1 MRRIRYLFLLLIT
14 LGFAVGIATSL
25 VYNQRNSQMT
35 SARIQLSAWSLAQ
48 LEFEYL
54 RFVNTL
60 QLFQAGGTS
69 QEKLQLHY
77 DLLWSRLETF
87 LSGEEN
93 SAIRERFDA
102 GEMVAKLFSQL
113 RSDEALIF
121 SPTLQ
126 AGAPIVQAL
135 ERYNL
140 YLTPIRQVIISNFTG
155 PEAARIID
163 EIHHN
168 QRFSHLL
175 LLGLLFCGGG
185 LILMFYLESRQNRFL
200 ARNDPLTCLPNR
212 NSFQTL
218 QNDTEA
224 ANCCAL
230 AVIELSNFRSVNECI
245 SHEAGDRLLQRIGE
259 TLNRLKPQGSFIARV
274 AGDEFIMTFPPSFP
288 EELVISTLNSL
299 TYTLSF
305 DFQSDK
311 HLFQVGTRIGLSFNP
326 DHSFSLQ
333 KLYYFA
339 TLAARELRAGKHK
352 GLEVFSEE
360 ISNRYL
366 RSQNLLDDLKR
377 AMAQTASSGL
387 SLHYQP
393 IVGLIKTT
401 IGVEAL
407 LRWKHPTL
415 GYISPLEV
423 VELAEN
429 NQLGQKLGEWI
440 LQRLRQDLLRLPQGL
455 RETLY
460 FSVNLSPA
468 QFTTSLPGQI
478 EQWLAEAPIRANQ
491 LVLEMT
497 ESISVANFNEGSS
510 ILHKL
515 NEQGIA
521 VALDDFGTGYSSLSY
536 LRELRVQRIKIDKS
550 FIQGISRDRQLQ
562 RVVRSIVELCHT
574 FRFTVTCEGIED
586 ESDAQKVIDLGC
598 DHAQGYWYGKP
609 MPVPALITWHADF
622 LTRPTLKKRLPLHH
636 SQG

>member
-1 MRRIRYLFLLLIT
+1 MRRLRYLFLLLIT
-14 LGFAVGIATSL
+14 LGFAVAIATSL
-25 VYNQRNSQMT
+25 VYNQRNAQIT

-48 LEFEYL
+48 LEFDYL

-60 QLFQAGGTS
+60 QLFQAGGATR
-69 QEKLQLHY
+69 EKLQFDY
-77 DLLWSRLETF
+77 ELLWSRLEAF
-87 LSGEEN
+87 LSGQEN
-93 SAIRERFDA
+93 SAIRQRFNA
-102 GEMVAKLFSQL
+102 GETVAQLFAQL
-113 RSDEALIF
+113 RSDEALLF
-121 SPTLQ
+121 SPDLQ
-126 AGAPIVQAL
+126 PGTPIEQVI
-135 ERYNL
+135 ERYNR
-140 YLTPIRQVIISNFTG
+140 YLMPIRQLIINNFTG
-155 PEAARIID
+155 PEAARIVD

-168 QRFSHLL
+168 QRLSHLL

-185 LILMFYLESRQNRFL
+185 LILMFYLEARQNRL
-200 ARNDPLTCLPNR
+200 MARTDPLTNLPNR
-212 NSFQTL
+212 NSFQAL
-218 QNDTEA
+218 QNDSKA

-230 AVIELSNFRSVNECI
+230 AVIELSNFRAVNERI

-274 AGDEFIMTFPPSFP
+274 AGDEFVMTFPQGFP
-288 EELVISTLNSL
+288 EELVMGALNSL
-299 TYTLSF
+299 AYALSF

-326 DHSFSLQ
+326 DNSFSLQ

-352 GLEVFSEE
+352 GLEVFNEE

-377 AMAQTASSGL
+377 AMAQTESSGL
-387 SLHYQP
+387 SLYYQP
-393 IVGLIKTT
+393 IVGLVDTS

-407 LRWKHPTL
+407 LRWRHPTL
-415 GYISPLEV
+415 GFIPPLEV

-440 LQRLRQDLLRLPQGL
+440 LQRLKQDLLRLPQGL
-455 RETLY
+455 REALY

-468 QFTTSLPGQI
+468 QFTASLPEQI
-478 EQWLAEAPIRANQ
+478 EQWLGEAPIRANQ

-497 ESISVANFNEGSS
+497 ESISVANFNEGGT
-510 ILHKL
+510 ILRKL

-550 FIQGISRDRQLQ
+550 FIQGISHDQQLQ

-574 FRFTVTCEGIED
+574 FRFKVTCEGIED
-586 ESDAQKVIDLGC
+586 ENDAQQVIDLGC

-609 MPVPALITWHADF
+609 MPVPALITWHGEF
-622 LTRPTLKKRLPLHH
+622 LARPMLKKRLLV
-636 SQG
+636 QQ

>member
-1 MRRIRYLFLLLIT
+1 MRRLRYLFLLLIT
-14 LGFAVGIATSL
+14 LGFAVAIATSL
-25 VYNQRNSQMT
+25 VYNQRNAQMT

-60 QLFQAGGTS
+60 QLFQAGGAS
-69 QEKLQLHY
+69 REKLQFDY

-87 LSGEEN
+87 LSGQEN
-93 SAIRERFDA
+93 SAIRQRFNA
-102 GEMVAKLFSQL
+102 GVMVAQLFAQL
-113 RSDEALIF
+113 RSDEALLF
-121 SPTLQ
+121 SPDLQ
-126 AGAPIVQAL
+126 PGTPIEQVI
-135 ERYNL
+135 ERYNR
-140 YLTPIRQVIISNFTG
+140 YLMPIRQVIINNFTG
-155 PEAARIID
+155 PEAARIVD

-168 QRFSHLL
+168 QRLSHLL

-185 LILMFYLESRQNRFL
+185 LILMFYLEARQNRFMG
-200 ARNDPLTCLPNR
+200 RNDALTNLPNR
-212 NSFQTL
+212 NSFQAL
-218 QNDTEA
+218 QNDSKV

-230 AVIELSNFRSVNECI
+230 AVIELSNFRAVNECI

-259 TLNRLKPQGSFIARV
+259 TLNRLRPQGSFIARV
-274 AGDEFIMTFPPSFP
+274 AGDEFVMTFPQGFP
-288 EELVISTLNSL
+288 EELVNSVLNSL
-299 TYTLSF
+299 AYALSF

-326 DHSFSLQ
+326 DNSFSLQ

-352 GLEVFSEE
+352 GLGVFNEE

-377 AMAQTASSGL
+377 AMAQTGSSGL
-387 SLHYQP
+387 SLYYQP
-393 IVGLIKTT
+393 IVGLVDTS

-407 LRWKHPTL
+407 LRWRHPTL
-415 GYISPLEV
+415 GFIPPLEV

-440 LQRLRQDLLRLPQGL
+440 LQRLKHDLLRLPQGL
-455 RETLY
+455 RDALY

-468 QFTTSLPGQI
+468 QFTASLPEQI
-478 EQWLAEAPIRANQ
+478 EQWLDEAPIRANQ

-497 ESISVANFNEGSS
+497 ESIAVANFNDGRT
-510 ILHKL
+510 ILRKL

-536 LRELRVQRIKIDKS
+536 LKTLPLDQLKIDRS
-550 FIQGISRDRQLQ
+550 FVCDLLNDPLDADIART
-562 RVVRSIVELCHT
+562 IVSLAHALKLDVIAEGVETLEQSERLSSFGCT
-574 FRFTVTCEGIED
+574 RF
-586 ESDAQKVIDLGC
+586 
-598 DHAQGYWYGKP
+598 QGYYFGR
-609 MPVPALITWHADF
+609 PVPLEQLFAAQ
-622 LTRPTLKKRLPLHH
+622 PVQA
-636 SQG
+636 S

>member
-1 MRRIRYLFLLLIT
+1 MRRLRYLFLLLIT

-25 VYNQRNSQMT
+25 VYNQRNAQIT

-48 LEFEYL
+48 LESDYL

-60 QLFQAGGTS
+60 QLFQAGGVS
-69 QEKLQLHY
+69 QEKLQFNY
-77 DLLWSRLETF
+77 DLFWSRLEAF
-87 LSGEEN
+87 LTGQEN
-93 SAIRERFDA
+93 SAIRQRFNT
-102 GEMVAKLFSQL
+102 GEMVAELFNQL
-113 RSDEALIF
+113 RSDEALLF
-121 SPTLQ
+121 SPDLKPGVPIEQ
-126 AGAPIVQAL
+126 AI
-135 ERYNL
+135 ERYNR
-140 YLTPIRQVIISNFTG
+140 YLMPIRQVIINNFTG

-168 QRFSHLL
+168 QRLSHLL

-185 LILMFYLESRQNRFL
+185 LILMFYLEARHNRL
-200 ARNDPLTCLPNR
+200 MGRNDALTNLPNR
-212 NSFQTL
+212 NSFQAL
-218 QNDTEA
+218 QNDPRA
-224 ANCCAL
+224 ASCCAL
-230 AVIELSNFRSVNECI
+230 AVIELSNFRAVNECI

-259 TLNRLKPQGSFIARV
+259 ILNQLKPQGSFIARV
-274 AGDEFIMTFPPSFP
+274 AGDEFVMTFPHGFP
-288 EELVISTLNSL
+288 EELVISALNSL
-299 TYTLSF
+299 AYALSF

-326 DHSFSLQ
+326 NHSFSLQ

-352 GLEVFSEE
+352 GVGVFNED

-377 AMAQTASSGL
+377 AMAQSGPSGL
-387 SLHYQP
+387 SLCYQP
-393 IVGLIKTT
+393 IVGLVDTR
-401 IGVEAL
+401 IGAEAL
-407 LRWKHPTL
+407 LRWHHPTL

-440 LQRLRQDLLRLPQGL
+440 LQRLKQDLLRLPQGL

-468 QFTTSLPGQI
+468 QFTASLPEQI
-478 EQWLAEAPIRANQ
+478 EQWLGEAPIRANQ

-497 ESISVANFNEGSS
+497 ESIAVANFNDGRS
-510 ILHKL
+510 ILRKL

-550 FIQGISRDRQLQ
+550 FIQGISHDQQLQ

-586 ESDAQKVIDLGC
+586 ENDAQQVIDLGC

-622 LTRPTLKKRLPLHH
+622 LVRPMLKKRL
-636 SQG
+636 QVQ

>member
-1 MRRIRYLFLLLIT
+1 MRRLRCLFLLLIT

-25 VYNQRNSQMT
+25 VYNQRNSQIT

-60 QLFQAGGTS
+60 KLFQAGGAS
-69 QEKLQLHY
+69 QEKLQLDY

-87 LSGEEN
+87 LSGQEN
-93 SAIRERFDA
+93 SAIRQRFNA
-102 GEMVAKLFSQL
+102 GKMVAQLFSQL
-113 RSDEALIF
+113 RSDEALLF
-121 SPTLQ
+121 SPDLRP
-126 AGAPIVQAL
+126 GAPIEQAI
-135 ERYNL
+135 ERYNR
-140 YLTPIRQVIISNFTG
+140 YLTPIRQVIINNFTG
-155 PEAARIID
+155 PEEARIID

-168 QRFSHLL
+168 QRLSHLL

-185 LILMFYLESRQNRFL
+185 LILMFYLEARKNRFMG
-200 ARNDPLTCLPNR
+200 RNAPLTNLPNR
-212 NSFQTL
+212 NSFQAL
-218 QNDTEA
+218 QNHSRT

-230 AVIELSNFRSVNECI
+230 AVIELSNFRAVNECI

-259 TLNRLKPQGSFIARV
+259 TLNQLKPQGSFIARM
-274 AGDEFIMTFPPSFP
+274 AGDEFVMTFPQGFP
-288 EELVISTLNSL
+288 EELVISVLNSL
-299 TYTLSF
+299 AYALSF

-311 HLFQVGTRIGLSFNP
+311 NLFQVGTRIGLSFNP
-326 DHSFSLQ
+326 DSGFSLQ

-339 TLAARELRAGKHK
+339 TLAARELRVGKHK
-352 GLEVFSEE
+352 GLEVFNED

-366 RSQNLLDDLKR
+366 RSQTLLDDLKQ
-377 AMAQTASSGL
+377 AMAQTESSGL

-393 IVGLIKTT
+393 IVGLADTS

-407 LRWKHPTL
+407 LRWRHPTL

-440 LQRLRQDLLRLPQGL
+440 LQRLKQDLLRLPQGL
-455 RETLY
+455 REALY

-468 QFTTSLPGQI
+468 QFTASLPEQI
-478 EQWLAEAPIRANQ
+478 EQWLGEAPIRANQ

-497 ESISVANFNEGSS
+497 ESIAVTNFSDGRT
-510 ILHKL
+510 ILRKL

-550 FIQGISRDRQLQ
+550 FIQGISHDQQLQ

-574 FRFTVTCEGIED
+574 FRFTVTGEGIED
-586 ESDAQKVIDLGC
+586 ENDAQQLIDLGC

-622 LTRPTLKKRLPLHH
+622 LARPMLKKRL
-636 SQG
+636 QVQ